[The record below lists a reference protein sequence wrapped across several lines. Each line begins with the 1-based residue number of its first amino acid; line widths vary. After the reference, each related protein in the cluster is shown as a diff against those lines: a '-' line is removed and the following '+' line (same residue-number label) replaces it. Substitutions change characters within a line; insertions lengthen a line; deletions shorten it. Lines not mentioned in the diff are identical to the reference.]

1 MEDEAAGCLGY
12 AFVIIFAL
20 VLAAALLPL
29 AIYIAAMYYS
39 GKRFRWQLQ
48 HYQLTEKSTIVLVAV
63 GLICVLTIV
72 GVFATSIE
80 SGLLAI
86 PILALFFLGASVV
99 ILEIWAY
106 IKRRR
111 LNRAI
116 ERLGIRQG
124 KLEYGIDT
132 INDKIRELEK
142 NVKEIEEKY
151 GGLIRELNALDEKIK
166 TLCRE
171 NVRAWALKKQEWEKA
186 FSKLC
191 DEEIEAKLRELP
203 KFPDSYP
210 ENLSPGDIDSRLHVC
225 ILQREQL
232 VRKISLPTK
241 QLDHNNARVRD
252 LKKRELSFQK
262 KLFAVQTK
270 RSTAEASLQETLEAK
285 LVLD

>member
-20 VLAAALLPL
+20 ALAALLLPL
-29 AIYIAAMYYS
+29 VIYIAAMYYS

-48 HYQLTEKSTIVLVAV
+48 HYQLTERSTIVLVAV
-63 GLICVLTIV
+63 GLICLLTIP

-86 PILALFFLGASVV
+86 PILALFFLVASVV

-111 LNRAI
+111 LNRAVA
-116 ERLGIRQG
+116 RLGIRQG
-124 KLEYGIDT
+124 KLQYTIDT
-132 INDKIRELEK
+132 INDEIGELEK
-142 NVKEIEEKY
+142 NIKDVEGKY
-151 GGLIRELNALDEKIK
+151 GGLIQDLNTLDGKIK

-171 NVRAWALKKQEWEKA
+171 DIRAWALKKQEWEKA
-186 FSKLC
+186 FSKIG

-203 KFPDSYP
+203 KLPDSYP
-210 ENLSPGDIDSRLHVC
+210 EHLSPGDIDPRLQVC

-232 VRKISLPTK
+232 ARKINLPTK
-241 QLDHNNARVRD
+241 QLDNNSSRVGS
-252 LKKRELSFQK
+252 LKKRELSLQK
-262 KLFAVQTK
+262 KLLRVQTK